1 MLLNSP
7 FYVNFSIIS
16 LVKSISTF
24 VKLGKLRDRLVS
36 MLEIVHSPLL
46 MKVKLEK
53 RIHVNYTLQLFELK
67 NDCGRF
73 CSAKGSSSSWHL

>member
-1 MLLNSP
+1 MSLTKKLQKCFQTIKLRLFVFNRRFMLLNSL

-46 MKVKLEK
+46 MNVKLEK
-53 RIHVNYTLQLFELK
+53 RI
-67 NDCGRF
+67 R
-73 CSAKGSSSSWHL
+73 